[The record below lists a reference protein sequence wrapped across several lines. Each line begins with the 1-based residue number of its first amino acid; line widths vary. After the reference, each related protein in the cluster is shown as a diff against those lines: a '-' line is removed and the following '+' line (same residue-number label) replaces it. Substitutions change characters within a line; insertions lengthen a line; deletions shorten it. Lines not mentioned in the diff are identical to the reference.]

1 MTNTSISV
9 VIPSYNGKHLLE
21 KNLPAVIASL
31 KYLERPGLAKQGLA
45 LIDSSEIIVVDDA
58 SFDGTSGWLAQNYP
72 QIKIVSNRENLR
84 FGRSCNRGVSLAG
97 GEIVVLLNND
107 VNPHSD
113 FLLSALPHF
122 KDEKVFAVGFGEV
135 NSEDSK
141 IVSGGRGVS
150 RFERGLVVHWRPKD
164 QISPSASWLSG
175 GSMAFRKS
183 IWDRLGG
190 FDELFRPAY
199 EEDRDLSWQALKSGY
214 KTVFEPKAIV
224 EHFHESTN
232 LKLFGK
238 TKISLYSLKNQLLF
252 VWKNISS
259 PKFLL
264 NHLIWLPYHLIFT
277 AMRTRGIF
285 LAAFCWA
292 LIQLPEAL
300 ISRYRSARFWKISDE
315 EIFQLKSDK

>member
-1 MTNTSISV
+1 MMQVQNLISV
-9 VIPSYNGKHLLE
+9 VIPSYNGKQLLS
-21 KNLPAVIASL
+21 KNLPGVL
-31 KYLERPGLAKQGLA
+31 KSVP
-45 LIDSSEIIVVDDA
+45 SSAEVIVVDDA
-58 SFDGTSGWLAQNYP
+58 STDGTIGWLAENYP
-72 QIKIVSNRENLR
+72 KIKVIENKKNLR

-122 KDEKVFAVGFGEV
+122 KDGKVFAVGFGEI
-135 NSEDSK
+135 NSEGSK

-150 RFERGLVVHWRPKD
+150 KFERGLVVHWRPKD
-164 QISPSASWLSG
+164 QISRSASWLSG

-214 KTVFEPKAIV
+214 KIVFEPKAVV

-238 TKISLYSLKNQLLF
+238 TKISLYSLKNQILF

-259 PKFLL
+259 PEFLL

-292 LIQLPEAL
+292 LVQLPETFE
-300 ISRYRSARFWKISDE
+300 SRRKASKLWRIKDE
-315 EIFQLKSDK
+315 EIFKLAEK

>member
-1 MTNTSISV
+1 MMLVPNLISV

-21 KNLPAVIASL
+21 INLPAVLNSIPSL
-31 KYLERPGLAKQGLA
+31 AEV
-45 LIDSSEIIVVDDA
+45 IVVDDA
-58 SFDGTSGWLAQNYP
+58 SSDGTSNWLAQNYP

-175 GSMAFRKS
+175 GSMAFRKG
-183 IWDRLGG
+183 IWDKLGG

-199 EEDRDLSWQALKSGY
+199 EEDRDLCWQALKSGY
-214 KTVFEPKAIV
+214 KIVFEPKAVV

-259 PKFLL
+259 PWYLL
-264 NHLIWLPYHLIFT
+264 NHLIWLPYHLVLT
-277 AMRTRGIF
+277 TVRTGGIF
-285 LAAFCWA
+285 LAAFLWA
-292 LIQLPEAL
+292 LTQLPEAL
-300 ISRYRSARFWKISDE
+300 ASRNRASKLWRIKDE
-315 EIFQLKSDK
+315 EIFKLAEK

>member
-1 MTNTSISV
+1 MLVPNLISV

-31 KYLERPGLAKQGLA
+31 KYLERPGLARPGLA

-58 SFDGTSGWLAQNYP
+58 SSDGTSNWLAQNYP
-72 QIKIVSNRENLR
+72 QIKIIENEKNLH
-84 FGRSCNRGVSLAG
+84 FGLSCNRGVNMAK

-113 FLLSALPHF
+113 FLLSVLPHF
-122 KDEKVFAVGFGEV
+122 ADEKVFAVGFGEI
-135 NSEDSK
+135 NSVDGK

-150 RFERGLVVHWRPKD
+150 KFERGLVVHWRPKD
-164 QISPSASWLSG
+164 QISPAASWLSG
-175 GSMAFRKS
+175 GSMAFRKN
-183 IWDRLGG
+183 IWDKLGG

-199 EEDRDLSWQALKSGY
+199 EEDRDLCWQALKSGHNI
-214 KTVFEPKAIV
+214 VFEPKAVV

-238 TKISLYSLKNQLLF
+238 SKISLYSLKNQILF

-259 PKFLL
+259 SWYLL
-264 NHLIWLPYHLIFT
+264 NHLLWLPYHLILT
-277 AMRTRGIF
+277 TMRTRGIF

-292 LIQLPEAL
+292 LVQLPETL
-300 ISRYRSARFWKISDE
+300 ESRRKASKLWRIKDE
-315 EIFQLKSDK
+315 EIFKLAEK

>member
-1 MTNTSISV
+1 MLVPNLISV

-21 KNLPAVIASL
+21 KNLPAVL
-31 KYLERPGLAKQGLA
+31 KSMPS
-45 LIDSSEIIVVDDA
+45 SSEVIVVDDF
-58 SFDGTSGWLAQNYP
+58 STDGTADWLAKNYP
-72 QIKIVSNRENLR
+72 HIKVVRNSKNLR
-84 FGRSCNRGVSLAG
+84 FGRSCNLGVNMAK

-113 FLLSALPHF
+113 FLLSVLPHF
-122 KDEKVFAVGFGEV
+122 KDNQVFAVGFGEI
-135 NSEDSK
+135 NSVDGE

-150 RFERGLVVHWRPKD
+150 KFERGLVTHWRPKD
-164 QISPSASWLSG
+164 QKTSSAIWLSG
-175 GSMAFRKS
+175 GSMAFNKG
-183 IWDRLGG
+183 IWNKLGG

-199 EEDRDLSWQALKSGY
+199 EEDRDLCWQALKSGY
-214 KTVFEPKAIV
+214 KIVFEPKAIV

-259 PKFLL
+259 PWYLL
-264 NHLIWLPYHLIFT
+264 NHLVWLPYHLILT
-277 AMRTRGIF
+277 TIRTKGIF
-285 LAAFCWA
+285 LTAFFWA

-300 ISRYRSARFWKISDE
+300 KSRSRVSRLWIVKDE
-315 EIFQLKSDK
+315 EIFKLAEK